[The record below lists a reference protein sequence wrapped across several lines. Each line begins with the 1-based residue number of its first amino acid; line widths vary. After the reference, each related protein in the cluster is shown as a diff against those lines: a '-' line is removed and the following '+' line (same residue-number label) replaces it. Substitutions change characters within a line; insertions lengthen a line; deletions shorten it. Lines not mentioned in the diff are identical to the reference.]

1 MSSMK
6 KLTALAFAAFAL
18 SSCTGSGVANDP
30 VSRAFQ
36 WYGTLAADDIRRSCV
51 PGAPEHWRFIYNG
64 VYTEQVRAYEIR
76 GGVVETRVFDQLNL
90 LDLDLYRT
98 DQFVRGVRSA
108 NPISAEELQKVAATW
123 QADLAVAAK
132 PGEHLRSDRF
142 YWTTAACRDGKF
154 TFAAFLYPNTGGPAF
169 SFPGELVRYDTTGK
183 QVNRPRTFDR
193 DVLIPSDYQVR
204 RDNGGDG
211 PRFLMRVV
219 ENGARQGY

>member
-1 MSSMK
+1 MIK
-6 KLTALAFAAFAL
+6 TAALAFAALTLA
-18 SSCTGSGVANDP
+18 SCTGSGVANDP
-30 VSRAFQ
+30 ISRAFQ
-36 WYGTLAADDIRRSCV
+36 WYGTLAADDIRRSCA
-51 PGAPEHWRFIYNG
+51 PGAPEQWRFIYNG
-64 VYTEQVRAYEIR
+64 VYTEQVRVYEIR
-76 GGVVETRVFDQLNL
+76 GGMVETRVFDRLNILNL
-90 LDLDLYRT
+90 DLNT
-98 DQFVRGVRSA
+98 ADQFMGGARSA
-108 NPISAEELQKVAATW
+108 NPITPEDQQKVAATW

-169 SFPGELVRYDTTGK
+169 AFPGELIRYDTTGK

-193 DVLIPSDYQVR
+193 DILIPSDYQVR
-204 RDNGGDG
+204 RDHGAEG